1 MFNKSVGFPGSSVV
15 KILSANTG
23 DPGEAGSISGLR
35 QSPEGGD
42 GKPLQYFCL
51 ENPIDRGVWRATV
64 HRAAKSRTQLSSIR
78 V

>member
-51 ENPIDRGVWRATV
+51 ENPIDREESGRL
-64 HRAAKSRTQLSSIR
+64 QSIGLQKVR
-78 V
+78 HN